1 MERVVKDASAPV
13 ALCLAGWECH
23 LIFSN
28 LAGRSSHPTARHA
41 MWVFDT
47 WLAQTLQNNH
57 RQNTETPP
65 FPAGPFRKGGCF
77 PLDL

>member
-1 MERVVKDASAPV
+1 MERVVKDASAPA
-13 ALCLAGWECH
+13 ALCLAGWECR

-47 WLAQTLQNNH
+47 
-57 RQNTETPP
+57 
-65 FPAGPFRKGGCF
+65 
-77 PLDL
+77 